1 MVENYNNMD
10 EIALIEKGKELFQ
23 KGRFLQAV
31 EFFQVVIDSNPNQ
44 AEAYLWLA
52 DTYSQLGKDT
62 NAKATVYKLLSID
75 PKNKEAI
82 NKIKALDVENYSN
95 GWQTTPQPNGV
106 STNSAINN
114 RANYKVEVGRGRA
127 TDCDLYLRFDG
138 GGEVLINIEGANAT
152 VIQGR
157 GLNILHLP
165 KIVLFNGL
173 NYPITRIDEE
183 AFTFWHGVKELYLP
197 DTIQE
202 IGDKAFSISKLKH
215 ISLPDSLKYIGNEA
229 FSSCDSL
236 KEIVIPDSV
245 VDIGKGCFSF
255 CKYLESVTISANV
268 SMLKDETFAHC
279 KSLKSILIPESVIEI
294 GKDCFRY
301 SNLES
306 VTIPTHVKEIKDGA
320 FDVSGSATIEFQGPP
335 PKIDSSSFGSNTRVM
350 IQEEFKEQYQKS
362 PYWSPMIKEF
372 QKP

>member
-1 MVENYNNMD
+1 MD
-10 EIALIEKGKELFQ
+10 NSTLFEKGKELYQ

-31 EFFQVVIDSNPNQ
+31 EFFQVVIDSNPNF

-62 NAKATVYKLLSID
+62 NAKAIVYKLLSID
-75 PKNKEAI
+75 PSNKDAI
-82 NKIKALDVENYSN
+82 NKIKALDVENYLIQSN
-95 GWQTTPQPNGV
+95 T
-106 STNSAINN
+106 SSISISSNSAKNN
-114 RANYKVEVGRGRA
+114 QINYKVEAGRGGM
-127 TDCDLYLRFDG
+127 TDCDLYLQFDG
-138 GGEVLINIEGANAT
+138 GGEVLINIEDANAI
-152 VIQGR
+152 VIGCR
-157 GLNILHLP
+157 GLNVLHLP
-165 KIVLFNGL
+165 RTVLFNGL
-173 NYPITRIDEE
+173 NYPVTKIDEE
-183 AFTFWHGVKELYLP
+183 AFTFWNGVKELYLP

-202 IGDKAFSISKLKH
+202 IRDKAFSNSKLKH

-236 KEIVIPDSV
+236 KEIIIPDSV

-255 CKYLESVTISANV
+255 CKYLESVTISANI
-268 SMLKDETFAHC
+268 SELKDETFAHC
-279 KSLKSILIPESVIEI
+279 ESLKSILIPESVIGI

-306 VTIPTHVKEIKDGA
+306 VTIPTNVKEIKDGA
-320 FDVSGSATIEFQGPP
+320 FYVSGSARIEFQGLP
-335 PKIDSSSFGSNTRVM
+335 PKIDSLSFNSRSRIM

-362 PYWSPMIKEF
+362 PYWSPLIKKF